1 MLFVIVYKYS
11 RNTSNLVSKPEFQ
24 ICFLTYTMATAS
36 SYIPHCRIL
45 VVLIVAGVHVFC
57 CGASDEGKDVYIV
70 HMGSLLEGEYSTAS
84 LHLSV
89 LQEVLGE
96 RYIK

>member
-1 MLFVIVYKYS
+1 
-11 RNTSNLVSKPEFQ
+11 
-24 ICFLTYTMATAS
+24 
-36 SYIPHCRIL
+36 
-45 VVLIVAGVHVFC
+45 VAAVHVFC